1 VLRWGHVVCCCARY
15 DRLQGD
21 CYHRLDLGGSR
32 QDVQLR
38 TLLCLLHVAQL
49 WGINFSFS
57 TLGSFCVGSP
67 ISQAARALGAFC
79 WVCWSLLVQKP
90 KMRLPLVLWLLLV
103 CVFALSFCA
112 KGHLMLWQVLG
123 SNAATW
129 LW

>member
-1 VLRWGHVVCCCARY
+1 MLRWGHVVCCCARY

-38 TLLCLLHVAQL
+38 TLLCLLHGAQL
-49 WGINFSFS
+49 WGINFHCPRWGHFVWAHPFHKPR
-57 TLGSFCVGSP
+57 G
-67 ISQAARALGAFC
+67 RWAFC
-79 WVCWSLLVQKP
+79 WLCWSLLVQKP